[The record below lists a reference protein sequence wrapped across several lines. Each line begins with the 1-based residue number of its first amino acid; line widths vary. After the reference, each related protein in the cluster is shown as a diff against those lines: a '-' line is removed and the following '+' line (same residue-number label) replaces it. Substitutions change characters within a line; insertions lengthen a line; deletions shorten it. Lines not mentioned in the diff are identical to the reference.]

1 MTIHIERLTG
11 DEMPAALPALARLR
25 ISEFLDWPYLYN
37 GSLGYEEKYLS
48 DFAASD
54 GAVIVVARNGDDI
67 VGVSTGTPLAHHQS
81 EFGEP
86 FQRAGYDIARIFYFG
101 ESVLNPKF
109 RRQGIGHRFFDER
122 EAHARGLGG
131 FTHATF
137 CSVVRHDGHP
147 AKPPNATPLDTFWQ
161 RRGYRPVEGLIAH
174 FSWPDVGELAE
185 TPKLMQFWMRQL

>member
-11 DEMPAALPALARLR
+11 NEMPAALPALARLR

-37 GSLGYEEKYLS
+37 GALAYEVIYLNN
-48 DFAASD
+48 FAAAM

-67 VGVSTGTPLAHHQS
+67 VGVSTGAPLAHHQS
-81 EFGEP
+81 EFGTP
-86 FQRAGYDIARIFYFG
+86 FRNAGYDVSRVFYFG

-109 RRQGIGHRFFDER
+109 RGQGIGHRFFDER

-137 CSVVRHDGHP
+137 CSVVRPDDHP
-147 AKPPNATPLDTFWQ
+147 AKPPHARSLDGFWAK
-161 RRGYRPVEGLIAH
+161 RGYRKADGLIAQ
-174 FSWPDVGELAE
+174 FVWPDVGELKE
-185 TPKLMQFWMRQL
+185 TAKPMQFWTRAI

>member
-11 DEMPAALPALARLR
+11 AEMPAALPALARLR

-37 GSLGYEEKYLS
+37 GTLNYEEIYLKE
-48 DFAASD
+48 FAASL

-67 VGVSTGTPLAHHQS
+67 VGVSTGAPLAHHQA
-81 EFGEP
+81 EFGAP
-86 FQRAGYDIARIFYFG
+86 FRKAGFDVSRVFYFG

-131 FTHATF
+131 FTHTTF
-137 CSVVRHDGHP
+137 CSVVRPDDHP
-147 AKPPNATPLDTFWQ
+147 AKPPNATPLDAFWLK
-161 RRGYRPVEGLIAH
+161 RGYEKIPGLIAN

-185 TPKLMQFWMRQL
+185 SSKPMQFWMRAL

>member
-37 GSLGYEEKYLS
+37 GTLGYEEKYLS
-48 DFAASD
+48 DFAASE

-67 VGVSTGTPLAHHQS
+67 VGVSTGAPLVHHQS

-86 FQRAGYDIARIFYFG
+86 FRRAGFDVDRIFYFG

-109 RRQGIGHRFFDER
+109 RRQGIGHSFFDER
-122 EAHARGLGG
+122 EAHARSLGS

-137 CSVVRHDGHP
+137 CSVVRPDEHP
-147 AKPPNATPLDTFWQ
+147 AKPPDATPLDAFWMK
-161 RRGYRPVEGLIAH
+161 RGYRKVDGLIAH

-185 TPKLMQFWMRQL
+185 TPKPMQFWMRQL

>member
-67 VGVSTGTPLAHHQS
+67 VGVSTGAPLAHHQS

-86 FQRAGYDIARIFYFG
+86 FQRAGFDIARIFYFG